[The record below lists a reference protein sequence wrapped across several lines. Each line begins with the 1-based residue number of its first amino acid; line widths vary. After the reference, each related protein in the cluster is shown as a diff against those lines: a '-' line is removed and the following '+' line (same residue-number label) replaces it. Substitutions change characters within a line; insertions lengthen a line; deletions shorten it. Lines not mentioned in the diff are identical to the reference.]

1 MKSRKGRSKGGELM
15 SNSFKAILSV
25 LMIGM
30 LAVILGH
37 NNLEDTIKLVV
48 FYLGIKEIPK
58 LFL

>member
-1 MKSRKGRSKGGELM
+1 M

-37 NNLEDTIKLVV
+37 NNLENTIKLVI